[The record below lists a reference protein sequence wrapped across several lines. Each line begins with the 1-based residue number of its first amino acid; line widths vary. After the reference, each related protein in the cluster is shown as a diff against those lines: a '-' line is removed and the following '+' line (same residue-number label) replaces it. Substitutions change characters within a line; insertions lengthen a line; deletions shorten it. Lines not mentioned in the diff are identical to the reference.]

1 MLSSQLCHFRRAIAS
16 EMKLALRGGP
26 FPVGYHP
33 YGRREWTERSL
44 SDPAPRLE
52 FPMVLIL
59 NLLTPVF
66 RVIDRLLPIPALSLI
81 AVLERLPEKEPV
93 PSPASADS

>member
-1 MLSSQLCHFRRAIAS
+1 
-16 EMKLALRGGP
+16 
-26 FPVGYHP
+26 
-33 YGRREWTERSL
+33 
-44 SDPAPRLE
+44 
-52 FPMVLIL
+52 MVLIL